1 MEILLKDF
9 CGGEWRGERYWCWNL
24 VEDFCGRWWR
34 ILVETFCERF
44 CVVDFLDFFVV
55 AICVVFMWKILV
67 GEWTAVCDPDIC
79 V

>member
-1 MEILLKDF
+1 M
-9 CGGEWRGERYWCWNL
+9 
-24 VEDFCGRWWR
+24 EDFCGRWWR

-67 GEWTAVCDPDIC
+67 GEWTAVCDPDKYVSDVTRWRIL
-79 V
+79 VSSFS